1 MKTKRLLALGLSGFL
16 ALGSITACANQE
28 GQTGETDAK
37 SLAEEQQDGGKLE
50 SGSLGTSGTE
60 PEDSGT
66 ADGTADGG
74 LAESETPGSQET
86 GSAEEEYHVTW
97 EDMAEVKMVLIAPG
111 AVPTGLAEV
120 EAAIN
125 ELTEPQIN
133 THVTLEMLEMGNYIQ
148 QVSLKMSSA
157 EQVDLLMSFPGGS
170 ATFSAMQSQGQ
181 LMDIT
186 ELMEE
191 YGQPVLDTVGD
202 YIKATTVGGRI
213 YGVPVYRNY
222 ASNINALMRTDV
234 LEDLGLTEQA
244 QNIETLADFE
254 EILAAVKASDKWSYL
269 SLLSPAAGNGSVG
282 FFSGSFIGYDV
293 AEDELND
300 PLGTEYVMVD
310 ASGET
315 PTVKSVASTDGYKA
329 MYEWLHDWYEKGYI
343 YGDSATTTESAY
355 DLIKSDKLFGTLING
370 ELDIENV
377 AESYCQ
383 MDMICVPIM
392 ELPVTTSTCTMF
404 SWAVPESAKY
414 PEAAVTLLSML
425 YTSPELNTLLAWG
438 IEGRDYVVEDGIANY
453 PDQNPDVPYHS
464 ADYMAG
470 NQFIVIPWAG
480 SEADFR
486 EKSLEATKN
495 APLSAYLGFT
505 ADTTAI
511 TNEISAINNVV
522 AEFSKQIN
530 TGLAE
535 PEVLDE
541 YNAKLESSGIQKIID
556 EYQKQLDAWIE
567 SNK

>member
-86 GSAEEEYHVTW
+86 GSAEAEYHVTW

-111 AVPTGLAEV
+111 AVPTGLVEV